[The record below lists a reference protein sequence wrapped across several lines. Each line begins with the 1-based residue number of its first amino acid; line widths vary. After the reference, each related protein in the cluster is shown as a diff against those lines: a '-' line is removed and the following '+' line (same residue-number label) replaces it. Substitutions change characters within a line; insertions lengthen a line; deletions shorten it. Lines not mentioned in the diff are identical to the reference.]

1 MHHFGKINQTIFL
14 ETSFQLLKTGK
25 KVTFLWPLSKKYRSF
40 KVLKN
45 LRFMAMFYWKTKYVQ
60 TLSVLLAKNIDKD
73 FSDVKI
79 LIAKDHYSFNYIYWF
94 SNKPSP

>member
-1 MHHFGKINQTIFL
+1 
-14 ETSFQLLKTGK
+14 
-25 KVTFLWPLSKKYRSF
+25 
-40 KVLKN
+40 
-45 LRFMAMFYWKTKYVQ
+45 MAMFYWKTKYVQ

-94 SNKPSP
+94 SNKPSPWLKADENSSKVPTSNTNFSNKIPISESYHKNVTLPETK